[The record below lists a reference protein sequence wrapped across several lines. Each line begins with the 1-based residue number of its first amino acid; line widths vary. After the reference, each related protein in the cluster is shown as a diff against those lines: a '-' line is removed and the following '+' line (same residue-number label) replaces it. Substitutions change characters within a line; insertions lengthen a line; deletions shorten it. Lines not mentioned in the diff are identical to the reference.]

1 MIGIEMCNLK
11 ETLPKVKRRLRFF
24 DSRLEL
30 LLFEKPHFKEAILY
44 NIKKIKQY
52 ERFIKRYEK

>member
-1 MIGIEMCNLK
+1 MCNLK
-11 ETLPKVKRRLRFF
+11 KTLPKVKRRLRFF